1 MARRGRGG
9 GGIDGSL
16 ATILLAVFALP
27 IVGLIMLLNSET
39 EEKKTLGGVLLVV
52 GIIIWIIL
60 GVVSN

>member
-1 MARRGRGG
+1 MARRGRG

-39 EEKKTLGGVLLVV
+39 EENKTLGGVLLVV

>member
-9 GGIDGSL
+9 SGIDGGL

-27 IVGLIMLLNSET
+27 IVGLIMLLNSKT
-39 EEKKTLGGVLLVV
+39 EENKILGGVLLAV
-52 GIIIWIIL
+52 GIVIWIVL